1 MKSFEILHFSYRDW
15 PSYHD
20 KGCYNLN
27 LVFRIWDIDSC
38 SYTKERFLNETKEWQ
53 KIEIVTDLELA
64 EKYVQGLRIVHKD
77 TGRDILEESCDK
89 NEKFIPIE
97 FVNDNGLER
106 DEVYIQGYS
115 RNWNSMLSYNEKFD
129 CFRFNN
135 FFIKGPVTDGI
146 ITMIEQLRTIE
157 TPDECAAED
166 LLRCIKSLDFWWD

>member
-38 SYTKERFLNETKEWQ
+38 SYTKERFLNEAKVWKKT
-53 KIEIVTDLELA
+53 EIATDIELA
-64 EKYVQGLRIVHKD
+64 EKYAQGLRAVHKD
-77 TGRDILEESCDK
+77 TGRDILENPYDGK
-89 NEKFIPIE
+89 PILID
-97 FVNDNGLER
+97 FVNDNGIDR
-106 DEVYIQGYS
+106 SDVYIQGYS
-115 RNWNSMLSYNEKFD
+115 SNWNSMLTYNKKFD
-129 CFRFNN
+129 FFRFNE

-157 TPDECAAED
+157 EPDECGAED
-166 LLRCIKSLDFWWD
+166 LLRCIKSLEFWWD